1 MKIINGWSIQSR
13 LYFNIQVLGQPSS
26 LNVMSVRFS
35 ADSIVHPSSTKSG
48 NTTLPTATMN
58 FGQSSFNSMS
68 SNVETQAL
76 MDTQHHHQG
85 RLGTPDANNTAS
97 YMSSDYNN
105 NIQQQQQEH
114 LKSTSQPAS
123 VGASALD
130 LFAHLHEALALEP
143 KYQPNLFL
151 PLQSNVSSSFILF
164 CSRKAV

>member
-1 MKIINGWSIQSR
+1 M
-13 LYFNIQVLGQPSS
+13 
-26 LNVMSVRFS
+26 
-35 ADSIVHPSSTKSG
+35 H
-48 NTTLPTATMN
+48 PTAMMD
-58 FGQSSFNSMS
+58 FGQSSMS
-68 SNVETQAL
+68 SNVEAQAL

-105 NIQQQQQEH
+105 NNQQQQQQEH
-114 LKSTSQPAS
+114 LKSTSQPAT

-151 PLQSNVSSSFILF
+151 PLQSNVSSLFSFFFAREKLLDVDDEISHSQHFVIAKAKVPLLF
-164 CSRKAV
+164 

>member
-1 MKIINGWSIQSR
+1 
-13 LYFNIQVLGQPSS
+13 
-26 LNVMSVRFS
+26 MSVRFS
-35 ADSIVHPSSTKSG
+35 ADSIVHPSSSKGG
-48 NTTLPTATMN
+48 NTTPATATMN
-58 FGQSSFNSMS
+58 FGQSNFNSMS

-105 NIQQQQQEH
+105 NQQQQQQQEH

-151 PLQSNVSSSFILF
+151 PLQSNVSLLF
-164 CSRKAV
+164 SVFARETLFLVDDDDINTASLS